1 MVEASKTGQVKFL
14 VQGEQGPS
22 GARQKWVDWATT
34 SVFLSGTN
42 GEEWQYY
49 TFYNEHAYLCLISF
63 NKAIYTKTPDQSV
76 VDNDGYFVVAD
87 EVFFAFI
94 NFLLVNKLTAEHIN
108 ADNIKAINVDI
119 SGKMTSDSGT
129 IGGIKINA
137 DGLGSAASEIPI
149 NTPMMLL
156 KIGQLIYEEM
166 VREIINGVHNL
177 FTNTSKMNPFGFSC
191 EKSGAKNSASN
202 LTSDYLHIDTDY
214 FEALK
219 IRCGN
224 IGLKITSSGI
234 YKSTDG
240 GTNWTAL

>member
-1 MVEASKTGQVKFL
+1 MGAASKTGQVKFL

-22 GARQKWVDWATT
+22 GARQKWVDWSTT

-63 NKAIYTKTPDQSV
+63 DKTIYTKTPDQSV

-108 ADNIKAINVDI
+108 ADNIVAINVDI
-119 SGKMTSDSGT
+119 SGKMTSDSGS
-129 IGGIKINA
+129 IGGIKINT
-137 DGLGSAASEIPI
+137 DGLGSSASAYPD
-149 NTPMMLL
+149 NTPVMYL
-156 KIGQLIYEEM
+156 KLDQLIYEEI
-166 VREIINGVHNL
+166 VRNMSINRFFNA
-177 FTNTSKMNPFGFSC
+177 TSKMNPFGFSC
-191 EKSGAKNSASN
+191 EKSGTENSVSN

-224 IGLKITSSGI
+224 IGLKITSNGI